1 MESADGSTIMNTMQQ
16 IVGAIAT
23 ALATSFLML
32 GQSFYN
38 GANKQAAF
46 TNGVHFGIYF
56 TIVLAVVGLCLAFKL
71 KDPAK
76 SKDVDLNSK

>member
-1 MESADGSTIMNTMQQ
+1 
-16 IVGAIAT
+16 
-23 ALATSFLML
+23 ML

-76 SKDVDLNSK
+76 SKDIDLNSK